1 MRDVNTQITVIYL
14 FDFAL
19 SSIHAAW
26 GLLPVLKLFAFSSVK
41 IPIIAL
47 NAATAGSCGSS
58 VARYYLNRKKWCWNQ
73 KKKKNCRND
82 KDFDATCFGMFSL
95 LKNKN
100 KASLFIHTSQPWK
113 VQETWESM
121 TTRSMASWCRW
132 VTWALLD
139 CVQVCVEAR
148 SKETNKNDRIS
159 TLAKKKIRLQLLHE
173 NGEEARLLEN
183 TQQLSLAGCEFT
195 EDVNYVHY
203 FHLRYKQESI
213 HMQIKL

>member
-95 LKNKN
+95 FKNKNKN
-100 KASLFIHTSQPWK
+100 KASYLYIHLSHERCRKRGNRWQPD
-113 VQETWESM
+113 
-121 TTRSMASWCRW
+121 RW
-132 VTWALLD
+132 RRDA
-139 CVQVCVEAR
+139 VE
-148 SKETNKNDRIS
+148 
-159 TLAKKKIRLQLLHE
+159 
-173 NGEEARLLEN
+173 LLE
-183 TQQLSLAGCEFT
+183 LSRIVCRCVWRRGVKKQTKTT
-195 EDVNYVHY
+195 E
-203 FHLRYKQESI
+203 SAP
-213 HMQIKL
+213 

>member
-1 MRDVNTQITVIYL
+1 M
-14 FDFAL
+14 
-19 SSIHAAW
+19 
-26 GLLPVLKLFAFSSVK
+26 
-41 IPIIAL
+41 
-47 NAATAGSCGSS
+47 
-58 VARYYLNRKKWCWNQ
+58 
-73 KKKKNCRND
+73 
-82 KDFDATCFGMFSL
+82 
-95 LKNKN
+95 
-100 KASLFIHTSQPWK
+100 
-113 VQETWESM
+113 
-121 TTRSMASWCRW
+121 
-132 VTWALLD
+132 
-139 CVQVCVEAR
+139 EAR